1 MVKKFFSIL
10 LAGTIIFSLSAC
22 GKTSTEENQN
32 ISSGDSMQTE
42 SESTSAESISSDETG
57 DVTSDASE
65 SISSVPDEEE
75 AVTDTTAEENTDEET
90 GKTLVAYFSW
100 SGNTKEMASYI
111 AEQTGGDVFEIQPV
125 TPYPEDYQETGD
137 IAKEERDNNAR
148 PEVLNM
154 PEDISDYDTLF
165 IGYPIWWHTAPMV
178 IGTFLENYDLTGVE
192 VYPFT
197 QSSSMDEEQFNQSM
211 DFVRECAN
219 GENVHDGLFV
229 ESTDTEGIQA
239 YLTENGF

>member
-32 ISSGDSMQTE
+32 ISSGDSMQAE
-42 SESTSAESISSDETG
+42 SESSSEELISSDETG
-57 DVTSDASE
+57 DASE
-65 SISSVPDEEE
+65 SISPVPGEKET
-75 AVTDTTAEENTDEET
+75 VTGIPAEENTDEET

-111 AEQTGGDVFEIQPV
+111 AEQTGGEVFEIQPA

-154 PEDISDYDTLF
+154 PENLNDYDTLF

-197 QSSSMDEEQFNQSM
+197 QSASMDEEQFNQSM
-211 DFVRECAN
+211 DYVRECTKGA
-219 GENVHDGLFV
+219 NVHDGLFV
-229 ESTDTEGIQA
+229 ETTDTDGIQS
-239 YLTENGF
+239 YLSENGF

>member
-10 LAGTIIFSLSAC
+10 LVGTIIFSLSAC

-32 ISSGDSMQTE
+32 ISSDDSIQTE
-42 SESTSAESISSDETG
+42 SESTSAESISSDET
-57 DVTSDASE
+57 DDLTSDASE
-65 SISSVPDEEE
+65 SISLVPDEEE
-75 AVTDTTAEENTDEET
+75 AVTGIPAEENTDEET

-165 IGYPIWWHTAPMV
+165 IGYPKMEYS
-178 IGTFLENYDLTGVE
+178 L
-192 VYPFT
+192 
-197 QSSSMDEEQFNQSM
+197 
-211 DFVRECAN
+211 
-219 GENVHDGLFV
+219 
-229 ESTDTEGIQA
+229 
-239 YLTENGF
+239 

>member
-42 SESTSAESISSDETG
+42 SESTSVESISSDETG

-111 AEQTGGDVFEIQPV
+111 AEQTSGDVFEIQPV

-211 DFVRECAN
+211 DFVRECAK
-219 GENVHDGLFV
+219 GANVHDGLFV
-229 ESTDTEGIQA
+229 EATDTDGIQS
-239 YLTENGF
+239 YLSENGF

>member
-22 GKTSTEENQN
+22 GKTS
-32 ISSGDSMQTE
+32 
-42 SESTSAESISSDETG
+42 AK
-57 DVTSDASE
+57 
-65 SISSVPDEEE
+65 
-75 AVTDTTAEENTDEET
+75 EENTDKET

-111 AEQTGGDVFEIQPV
+111 AEQTGGDVFEIQPA

-148 PEVLNM
+148 PAVLNM

-197 QSSSMDEEQFNQSM
+197 QSASMDEEQFEQSM
-211 DFVRECAN
+211 DFVRECAK
-219 GENVHDGLFV
+219 GANVHDGLFV
-229 ESTDTEGIQA
+229 EATDTDGIQA
-239 YLTENGF
+239 YLSENGF